1 MKLHLIMHEN
11 RDELA
16 HFAYHRSSH
25 PKAVI
30 ITENPNVSKSRLIE
44 IATSSIPKD
53 YQDNLQTMTEE
64 IRTLIDARREYL
76 DTVREDLAP
85 QLQSIIDQYITEHP
99 EELL

>member
-53 YQDNLQTMTEE
+53 YQDNLQTMG
-64 IRTLIDARREYL
+64 IFRHCKRRFSSS
-76 DTVREDLAP
+76 T
-85 QLQSIIDQYITEHP
+85 SIYN
-99 EELL
+99 